1 MKKIFAPFIVVIA
14 VFCLAGCSTKFNIAA
29 PYKNITVIYGLLD
42 QGDTAHYIR
51 IEKAFLDQNKSALTM
66 AKVADSSYYAH
77 LNVRINRILVSDGT
91 TMHDTIHLNQVD
103 LDNEGYPKQAGTF
116 FTAPNLAYKFTNTL
130 DPLYIY
136 RIIVTNYAT
145 GEVDSANTIILS
157 EDPTIF
163 TCRFFDIPNQQFD
176 FSSTLPNTVFPSFA
190 FSYADPNNPNAL
202 AGIGGTGQGVIRFN
216 WVDSD
221 ITTHT
226 RTPRYYDDNLGYQ
239 ISSSS
244 FAYSKSHIDLYYDLA
259 NGMGPAPTNVVR
271 LIDRCDFFAYIST
284 PDFSSYYNNAQV
296 QGTGLT
302 GSEIEPLYTNILGAN
317 VLGLYTAKADRTDRI
332 TLTTATVDS
341 LIASPIMQQTL
352 LVGTAY

>member
-1 MKKIFAPFIVVIA
+1 MKKIFAPFIAVIA
-14 VFCLAGCSTKFNIAA
+14 VLCIASCSQKFNIAA

-42 QGDTAHYIR
+42 QADTAHYIR

-77 LNVRINRILVSDGT
+77 LNVRIKRLLVADT
-91 TMHDTIHLNQVD
+91 TLFDTIHLTQVD
-103 LDNEGYPKQAGTF
+103 LDNEGYPKQPGTF

-130 DPLYIY
+130 DPLHTY
-136 RIIVTNYAT
+136 RIIVTNLAT

-157 EDPTIF
+157 EDPAIF
-163 TCRFFDIPNQQFD
+163 TCRFFDNPNQQFD
-176 FSSTLPNTVFPSFA
+176 FSSTLPNTVFSSFS
-190 FSYADPNNPNAL
+190 FSYADPNNANAI
-202 AGIGGTGQGVIRFN
+202 AGIGQGVIRFN

-221 ITTHT
+221 ITTHI

-239 ISSSS
+239 VTTSNFI
-244 FAYSKSHIDLYYDLA
+244 YSKSHIDLYYDLA
-259 NGMGPAPTNVVR
+259 NGMGVAPANVVR

-284 PDFSSYYNNAQV
+284 QDFANYYNNSQI

-302 GSEIEPLYTNILGAN
+302 GSEIEPLYTNIMGAN
-317 VLGLYTAKADRTDRI
+317 ALGIYTAKAGRTDRI

-341 LIASPIMQQTL
+341 LIASPVMQQTL